1 MGASQATSPPSAG
14 HSGKH
19 RHPLCSLTALCL
31 QVTRNNAFL
40 RDVQA
45 VFRAAPTLYCNRR
58 RKQGPGEEASKAE
71 AIGSL
76 PDASQSLKERSP
88 CVARL
93 HGIPLAGES
102 PPHTEALPV
111 SQMAHCQRSD
121 TRRNR
126 SVFFKLMDIR
136 TWRSM
141 GGSQNELQGFLVSS
155 PA

>member
-1 MGASQATSPPSAG
+1 MTGCGGEGASQATSPLSTE

-19 RHPLCSLTALCL
+19 PHPLWVLALTDSALCV
-31 QVTRNNAFL
+31 QVTRNKAFL

-58 RKQGPGEEASKAE
+58 RKQVPGEEASKAE
-71 AIGSL
+71 AIRSL
-76 PDASQSLKERSP
+76 PDASQSLKERKP

-102 PPHTEALPV
+102 PHHTEALPV
-111 SQMAHCQRSD
+111 PQMACCQLSD
-121 TRRNR
+121 TRRNW

-136 TWRSM
+136 TWRNM
-141 GGSQNELQGFLVSS
+141 GEITK
-155 PA
+155 

>member
-1 MGASQATSPPSAG
+1 M
-14 HSGKH
+14 
-19 RHPLCSLTALCL
+19 LTDSALCL
-31 QVTRNNAFL
+31 QVPRNKAFL
-40 RDVQA
+40 GNVQA
-45 VFRAAPTLYCNRR
+45 VFRAAPTLYWDGR

-71 AIGSL
+71 ATGSL
-76 PDASQSLKERSP
+76 PDASPSLKERSP

-111 SQMAHCQRSD
+111 PQMAGCQRSD
-121 TRRNR
+121 THRNW

-141 GGSQNELQGFLVSS
+141 GGFQNELQGFLVSS
-155 PA
+155 PARWLINVLFQKTHVAH